1 MSIPDERDWSRPLD
15 VEPGW
20 RQARAA
26 FRILCVVLAVA
37 FGLWLVLELR
47 TIILL
52 LVFSIF
58 FAYLVAPL
66 VDLVGRPFT
75 LRARERRLSAGLSV
89 GVVYL
94 LLGGFLI
101 VALGWLLPV
110 LAQQATQMAAQAPQY
125 VHLVQQRSESL
136 TSGLDRMGL
145 AAANREALQGAL
157 AAVGRSL
164 EGGVRGFVLGIVGL
178 LAYVP
183 WLVLIPILAFFLLK
197 DADSF
202 REAAICLLPAGRVR
216 VNAIQL
222 FARINLSL
230 AAYVRAQ
237 LLACLII
244 GAVVTLG
251 FALLGVPYGLV
262 LGAVAGLA
270 EFIPL
275 VGPVVVALAA
285 AVLTAIHSPFL
296 ALWVLLF
303 LGVLRIVE
311 DYVIYPRLVGTVVDL
326 HPLAVILAVLAGA
339 ELGGV
344 AGVFLSV
351 PVVAILSAAYRQ
363 YRDYT
368 RISSS
373 SRGADTPLRPTSAAD
388 RPMP

>member
-1 MSIPDERDWSRPLD
+1 
-15 VEPGW
+15 
-20 RQARAA
+20 
-26 FRILCVVLAVA
+26 
-37 FGLWLVLELR
+37 VLELR